1 MLAGKRRRGSRT
13 MAAKS
18 FYRGHSIRFDTAL
31 EVWVYSDS
39 GEVTDYERPCA
50 KCGELAE
57 KGGPDPCLGLLEGVS
72 SACCG
77 HGVEN
82 PYKVFYNDNEGNE
95 NVRRKPY

>member
-1 MLAGKRRRGSRT
+1 MLAEKRRRGSRA

-31 EVWVYSDS
+31 EVWVYSDT
-39 GEVTDYERPCA
+39 GEVADYERPCA

-57 KGGPDPCLGLLEGVS
+57 KDGPDPCLGLLGGVS

-82 PYKVFYNDNEGNE
+82 PYEISFDDNEDIE
-95 NVRRKPY
+95 NDRRNPY